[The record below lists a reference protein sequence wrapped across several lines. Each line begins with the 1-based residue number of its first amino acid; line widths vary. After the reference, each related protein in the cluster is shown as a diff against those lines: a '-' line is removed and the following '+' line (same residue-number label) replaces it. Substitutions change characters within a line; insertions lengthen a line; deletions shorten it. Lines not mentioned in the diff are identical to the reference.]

1 MDAELTKVKEA
12 AAKHKSDNAAVVAA
26 SVAADLA
33 VAALEDATG
42 GTDGVTA
49 AENALAAKVALTD
62 AAEEAVKTQ
71 RTRLEALITA
81 KRTQDQEEAYWGERV
96 NTANELI
103 QTTTDAETDAQTLL
117 SRAEEQVSTR
127 SWLFEVLREI
137 DATAYATGCN
147 TVSKPCAL
155 IEDTTNS
162 NMLTTSV
169 WQWPTAGNCDYTES
183 NNGQTTNHACPILG
197 LEGANAGLVQS
208 TTAARGTAAVQNG
221 AAATK
226 LYLAYVNA
234 DYTVSD
240 LASALSTYETW

>member
-1 MDAELTKVKEA
+1 LDAELTKVKEA

-147 TVSKPCAL
+147 T
-155 IEDTTNS
+155 
-162 NMLTTSV
+162 
-169 WQWPTAGNCDYTES
+169 
-183 NNGQTTNHACPILG
+183 
-197 LEGANAGLVQS
+197 
-208 TTAARGTAAVQNG
+208 
-221 AAATK
+221 
-226 LYLAYVNA
+226 
-234 DYTVSD
+234 
-240 LASALSTYETW
+240 